1 MTIYFKNL
9 DLSKI
14 YKERA
19 ARRSKRN
26 PVNSFP
32 LKLYRMLETVTRE
45 GKDHI
50 VGWGQDGVSFH
61 VHDTD
66 LFLTEILPSYFRQTK
81 YKSFQRQLNFYGFR
95 RINHGPL
102 EGSYCHEWF
111 VRGNEEQCKKIRRQT
126 NQEAQQRARNNDMA
140 SVSSSGST
148 PSCGGQE
155 EEDTQPPDLLECSER
170 SEPETLDS
178 NTTQQEDAEDDF
190 LSTLMQNIM
199 PAPPQLESQESI
211 ILEGTP
217 ISMLGGK
224 FYYVAPASSGDLLSE
239 L

>member
-9 DLSKI
+9 DLAKI

-19 ARRSKRN
+19 ARRGKRN

-32 LKLYRMLETVTRE
+32 LKLYRMLQTVTEE
-45 GKDHI
+45 GKDNI
-50 VGWGQDGVSFH
+50 VGWGQDGLSFH

-66 LFLTEILPSYFRQTK
+66 LFLTDILPSYFRQTK

-126 NQEAQQRARNNDMA
+126 NQEAQQKTQNHDVA
-140 SVSSSGST
+140 SVSSFGST
-148 PSCGGQE
+148 SGG
-155 EEDTQPPDLLECSER
+155 EEDDTHPPDLLSCSER

-178 NTTQQEDAEDDF
+178 KSVQQGDVDDDD
-190 LSTLMQNIM
+190 
-199 PAPPQLESQESI
+199 
-211 ILEGTP
+211 
-217 ISMLGGK
+217 
-224 FYYVAPASSGDLLSE
+224 DLLS
-239 L
+239 